1 MGNIVVQLFIYVI
14 IIMSAI
20 FHEYA
25 HAWTALYLGDPTAKH
40 AGRLTLNPI
49 AHMDLFGTV
58 LLPLFLLLT
67 SNTFIGYAKP
77 VPVNPYNLSDQ
88 KYGEAKV
95 AIAGPLSNIFIAI
108 IFSTIIRFVSPSGF
122 WLTAISYI
130 IFINII
136 LALFNLI
143 PVPPLD
149 GSKLLKTFV
158 SFDFSIGN
166 NLIGTILALM
176 LAFLF
181 LPSLASFIFQI
192 FTGISI

>member
-1 MGNIVVQLFIYVI
+1 
-14 IIMSAI
+14 MSAI

>member
-166 NLIGTILALM
+166 NLVGTILALM